1 MVESVK
7 KVCYTFFRNFIG
19 CVIMKSGFHLK
30 NMVGIALLCVLMTM
44 TAWLTVPA
52 PIPFTLQTLGLFLAV
67 GLLGTKSGVLSVII
81 YLILGVV
88 GLPVFAAMKGGIG
101 VLLGPT
107 GGFLLGFL
115 PASLICGWLLKQ
127 SLHPVRMGFSFFVG
141 LLVVYTVG
149 ILWYWLL
156 YASQGQGIWAIFSL
170 CVFPFILPDLIKILL
185 AVLLVKRV
193 APFLRKMGWERW

>member
-1 MVESVK
+1 
-7 KVCYTFFRNFIG
+7 
-19 CVIMKSGFHLK
+19 
-30 NMVGIALLCVLMTM
+30 
-44 TAWLTVPA
+44 
-52 PIPFTLQTLGLFLAV
+52 LQTLGLFLAV
-67 GLLGTKSGVLSVII
+67 GLLGTKSGVLSVIL
-81 YLILGVV
+81 YLILGIV

-127 SLHPVRMGFSFFVG
+127 SLHPVRMGFSFFVS
-141 LLVVYTVG
+141 LLVSYTVG
-149 ILWYWLL
+149 TLWYWLL
-156 YASQGQGIWAIFSL
+156 YVSQGQGIWAIFSL

>member
-1 MVESVK
+1 
-7 KVCYTFFRNFIG
+7 
-19 CVIMKSGFHLK
+19 
-30 NMVGIALLCVLMTM
+30 
-44 TAWLTVPA
+44 
-52 PIPFTLQTLGLFLAV
+52 
-67 GLLGTKSGVLSVII
+67 VII
-81 YLILGVV
+81 YLILGIV